1 MSDILTE
8 ASAMAAAA
16 AKSARAR
23 LITPLALAHLTGT
36 SVKDV
41 ETPRTLMRRASTP
54 LMPDGGG
61 GGGGISYSPA
71 PPRAVT
77 PTYRSPRMD
86 SGGSSTAR
94 AHTPQPTSADALS
107 HSQSMRG
114 STSQRVLFVSG
125 SQTQPITFS
134 PRLERIGSAGGG
146 ASSSIT
152 NTPAAA
158 TAVGA
163 GASPRVSR
171 RDSIGGQALNKKPV
185 LVRRIRDPLVE
196 RGDDSKCDLYY
207 VPTNRMSAEHR
218 QILMLAAPGE
228 KKRGIDAFVDVE
240 EVQLLR
246 ERASYL
252 LRHRSTATLDGGG
265 NMFSGIIDAA
275 ARYAEFEQP
284 PGWQPP
290 ADETKYD
297 VITVVAPSGI
307 CSMDHLVKQS
317 MAALKTADRLVR
329 QRSNTSA
336 ATARKRSD
344 SNND

>member
-1 MSDILTE
+1 M
-8 ASAMAAAA
+8 
-16 AKSARAR
+16 
-23 LITPLALAHLTGT
+23 
-36 SVKDV
+36 
-41 ETPRTLMRRASTP
+41 
-54 LMPDGGG
+54 
-61 GGGGISYSPA
+61 
-71 PPRAVT
+71 
-77 PTYRSPRMD
+77 
-86 SGGSSTAR
+86 
-94 AHTPQPTSADALS
+94 
-107 HSQSMRG
+107 
-114 STSQRVLFVSG
+114 
-125 SQTQPITFS
+125 
-134 PRLERIGSAGGG
+134 
-146 ASSSIT
+146 
-152 NTPAAA
+152 
-158 TAVGA
+158 
-163 GASPRVSR
+163 
-171 RDSIGGQALNKKPV
+171 
-185 LVRRIRDPLVE
+185 RRIRDPLVE